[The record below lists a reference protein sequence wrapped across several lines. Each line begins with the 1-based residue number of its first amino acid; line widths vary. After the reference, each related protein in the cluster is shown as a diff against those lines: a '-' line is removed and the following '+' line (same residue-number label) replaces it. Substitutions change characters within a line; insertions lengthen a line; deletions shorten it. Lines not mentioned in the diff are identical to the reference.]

1 MTGRTEPALRKE
13 GDALPEPVLV
23 RAMRLNIA
31 AGTVGMFWLAVSYGV
46 ALPLFMEAV
55 GASGQQLGAVGAL
68 RQLAMLGQIPAALFV
83 ERLARRKPFWAT
95 ACGLHRLMWLVPAL
109 LPLLLPGRTEWYPVA
124 IIVALALSDLLANLG
139 SAPWMSWMAD
149 LLPAERSGRFWGL
162 RQGTFSVGLIFA
174 FLFYGKLLDHFPAS
188 GGLLGFSIVFGIGA
202 IAGLA
207 DVVIHWGVHEP
218 APLPH
223 PGGEPVWKR
232 IVTPMRD
239 PVFRRLTF
247 ALGAWSCASAMPG
260 IANGLPGFFNVVYLK
275 QAFGASYSQ
284 ASLLLVASA
293 FGSILTARRIGH
305 LIDRHGARRVIVWL
319 MCAGSAIS
327 LAWFFVS
334 AATVHFTLPLLGP
347 QSIPQAVLLMS
358 AASIPIGGLYAGV
371 LLCQYRLSQIH
382 TAPEGRT
389 LTMAVHWSLVG
400 LMASIGPMIAG
411 AIKDHFPAALSR
423 LTLPFGAPLSYFQ
436 IIIAL
441 QVALIWFV
449 AAPLLKKQH

>member
-1 MTGRTEPALRKE
+1 
-13 GDALPEPVLV
+13 
-23 RAMRLNIA
+23 MRLNIA
-31 AGTVGMFWLAVSYGV
+31 AGTVGMFWLAVSYGLP
-46 ALPLFMEAV
+46 LPLFMEAI

-83 ERLARRKPFWAT
+83 ERLARRKPFWA
-95 ACGLHRLMWLVPAL
+95 ASCGLHRLMWLVPAL
-109 LPLLLPGRTEWYPVA
+109 LPLMLAGHTEWYPVA
-124 IIVALALSDLLANLG
+124 IIVALAFSDVLANLG

-162 RQGTFSVGLIFA
+162 RQGIFSIGLILA
-174 FLFYGKLLDHFPAS
+174 FIFYGKLLDHFPAS
-188 GGLLGFSIVFGIGA
+188 RGLNGFSIVFGLGA

-207 DVVIHWGVHEP
+207 DVIIHWWVHEP

-232 IVTPMRD
+232 IVAPMRD

-247 ALGAWSCASAMPG
+247 ALGAWSCAAAMPG

-275 QAFGASYSQ
+275 QVFGATYSQ

-293 FGSILTARRIGH
+293 FGSILSARRIGH
-305 LIDRHGARRVIVWL
+305 LIDLHGARRVAVWL
-319 MCAGSAIS
+319 MLAGSAIS

-334 AATVHFTLPLLGP
+334 PARVNFTLPLLGA

-358 AASIPIGGLYAGV
+358 AASIPIGGFYAGM

-400 LMASIGPMIAG
+400 LMSSIGPMLAG
-411 AIKDHFPAALSR
+411 FIKDHFPAALSR
-423 LTLPFGAPLSYFQ
+423 LTLPCGAPLSYFQ
-436 IIIAL
+436 IIIVL

-449 AAPLLKKQH
+449 AAPLLRRER

>member
-1 MTGRTEPALRKE
+1 
-13 GDALPEPVLV
+13 
-23 RAMRLNIA
+23 MRLNIA
-31 AGTVGMFWLAVSYGV
+31 AGTVGMFWLAVSHGLP
-46 ALPLFMEAV
+46 LPLFMEAI

-83 ERLARRKPFWAT
+83 ERLARRKPFWAG

-124 IIVALALSDLLANLG
+124 IILALALSDVLANLG

-162 RQGTFSVGLIFA
+162 RQGVFSIGLIAA
-174 FLFYGKLLDHFPAS
+174 FIFYGKLLDQFPAS
-188 GGLLGFSIVFGIGA
+188 GGLHGFSIVFGIGA

-223 PGGEPVWKR
+223 AGGEPVWKR

-239 PVFRRLTF
+239 PIFRRLTF
-247 ALGAWSCASAMPG
+247 ALGAWSCAAAMPG

-275 QAFGASYSQ
+275 QAFGATYSQ

-293 FGSILTARRIGH
+293 FGSILSARRIGH
-305 LIDRHGARRVIVWL
+305 FIDLYGPRRVAVWL
-319 MCAGSAIS
+319 MLTGSAIS

-334 AATVHFTLPLLGP
+334 PSQVNFTLPLLGA
-347 QSIPQAVLLMS
+347 QSMPQAVLLMS
-358 AASIPIGGLYAGV
+358 AASIPIGGFYAGM

-400 LMASIGPMIAG
+400 LMSSTGPMLAG
-411 AIKDHFPAALSR
+411 FIKDHFPAALSR
-423 LTLPFGAPLSYFQ
+423 IRLPFGAPLSYFQ
-436 IIIAL
+436 IIIVL

-449 AAPLLKKQH
+449 AAPLLRSRE